1 MSNDIQIS
9 EENIKLTDLLDVEM
23 LQRVQDAFA
32 KMTGLAVITVNAD
45 GVPVTKGSNFCTFC
59 SLYNRQSPIGNFRC
73 QSCDA
78 NGAKLALAEGKPVSY
93 TCHAGLV
100 EFAAPILAGNTMI
113 GYFVGGQV
121 RTTPPNV
128 SSLLQGAREIGVDAI
143 AYLQSAINVPSI
155 SQEEID
161 RAAAFLYTIADVI
174 SSITY
179 HRYVMHKANEEIERT
194 AQLKSDFLAN
204 MSHEIRTPMNAVI
217 GMAEMA
223 LREEMSPAARDYIQQ
238 IKTSGKTLLTIIN
251 DILDFSKIESGKM
264 DIIEANYSPCDLISD
279 ITNIIST
286 RIGEKDIEFLLDINP
301 NLPCELYGD
310 NIRIKQVITNISNN
324 AIKFTEKGQVL
335 LKLDYEMMSDDKINL
350 KVSVTDTG
358 IGIRKED
365 IEKLFESFQQLDSKR
380 NRNIEGTG
388 LGLPIS
394 RKLLTLM
401 GGDMDIESEYG
412 VGSTFSFHL
421 PQKIVNAEPCV
432 TLNANAA
439 DIKVAYFISNS
450 YLKAQLERD
459 FARFGVQTLEFTKKC
474 DMVSL
479 AKEKPNFVFVGNALI
494 PKKVHE
500 YAVQYPDITF
510 IQMIAYHEAVES
522 DLENLFILKKP
533 LSPLTLSAIFSH
545 EYQENEATG
554 QTESTLFDFIAPD
567 ARVLIV
573 DDNPVNLT
581 VAKGLIEPLSMQID
595 TALDAHSAL
604 ELIEN
609 KMYDIIFMDH
619 MMPEIDGVE
628 ATHLIRS
635 FHPSYAAVPIIA
647 FSANAVEGTK
657 KMFLDEGMNDFVG
670 KPVDAYELV
679 TKLKQWLPQDKVTPV
694 SGRAKK
700 KKQTNS
706 AQELPHIEGLDVHA
720 AVQLLGDAAFYM
732 EILKDYYHLINQKTT
747 VINEALKAQDWNRY
761 TIEVHALKSSSKQ
774 IGAMELSGIAAELE
788 AAGKNLDLKYIQNN
802 NTHLIKKY
810 HQLQDTL
817 KAVFPTKEPDVQAQ
831 ALEAIPKELLLE
843 TFARM
848 EESITNLDTDAL
860 EGALAL
866 LQSYHHPPKHQ
877 KLLKELTAAADGFD
891 FETCEQLLTNWK
903 TLANLK

>member
-23 LQRVQDAFA
+23 LQRVQDAFS
-32 KMTGLAVITVNAD
+32 KMTGLAVITVDAD
-45 GVPVTKGSNFCTFC
+45 GNPVTKGSNFCTFC
-59 SLYNRQSPIGNFRC
+59 SLYNRQSPIGSFRC

-78 NGAKLALAEGKPVSY
+78 NGAKLALAEGKPISY

-100 EFAAPILAGNTMI
+100 EFAAPILANDTMI

-121 RTTPPNV
+121 RTSPPNV
-128 SSLLQGAREIGVDAI
+128 SSILQGAREIGVDAI
-143 AYLQSAINVPSI
+143 AYLQSAIDVPSI

-179 HRYVMHKANEEIERT
+179 HRYIMHKANVEIERT

-264 DIIEANYSPCDLISD
+264 DIIEANYSPCDLIND
-279 ITNIIST
+279 ISNIIST

-301 NLPCELYGD
+301 TLPCQLYGD

-335 LKLDYEMMSDDKINL
+335 LKMDYETVSEDEINF

-358 IGIRKED
+358 IGIHKKD

-421 PQKIVNAEPCV
+421 PQKVVNADACV
-432 TLNANAA
+432 PLNVDASN
-439 DIKVAYFISNS
+439 IKVAYLITNP

-459 FARFGVQTLEFTKKC
+459 FARFGVQSREFTKKC
-474 DMVSL
+474 DMASL
-479 AKEKPNFVFVGNALI
+479 SNEKPNFVFVGNALI
-494 PKKVHE
+494 PKKVRE
-500 YAVQYPDITF
+500 YAMQYPDITF
-510 IQMIAYHEAVES
+510 VQLIAYYETIES
-522 DLENLFILKKP
+522 NLDNLIIIKKP
-533 LSPLTLSAIFSH
+533 VLPRTLAEIFRH
-545 EYQENEATG
+545 EYQENEATS
-554 QTESTLFDFIAPD
+554 QTESTLFDFVAPE
-567 ARVLIV
+567 AKVLIV

-581 VAKGLIEPLSMQID
+581 VAKGLIEPLSMQVD

-604 ELIEN
+604 ESIEN

-635 FHPSYAAVPIIA
+635 FHPNYASVPIIA

-657 KMFLDEGMNDFVG
+657 KMFLEEGMNDFVG
-670 KPVDAYELV
+670 KPVEVFELV
-679 TKLKQWLPQDKVTPV
+679 SKIRQWLPQDKMTPV
-694 SGRAKK
+694 SGHTKK
-700 KKQTNS
+700 KKKAEAN
-706 AQELPHIEGLDVHA
+706 QELPHIEGLDVNA
-720 AVQLLGDAAFYM
+720 AVQLLGDASFYM
-732 EILKDYYHLINQKTT
+732 EILRDYYNLIDQKTAI
-747 VINEALKAQDWNRY
+747 INESLDAQDWNRY

-788 AAGKNLDLKYIQNN
+788 AAGKNMDIKYIQDNN
-802 NTHLIKKY
+802 GLLIEKY
-810 HQLQDTL
+810 HVLQNTL
-817 KAVFPTKEPDVQAQ
+817 KGIFPKEKAESAKHSLESIPKSLLLDTFTQME
-831 ALEAIPKELLLE
+831 EAI
-843 TFARM
+843 
-848 EESITNLDTDAL
+848 SNLDTDVL
-860 EGALAL
+860 EGIIEMLKD
-866 LQSYHHPPKHQ
+866 YRHPPKQQ
-877 KLLKELTAAADGFD
+877 KILKALASAVDGFD
-891 FETCEQLLTNWK
+891 FETCEQLLSEWK
-903 TLANLK
+903 TLANSK